1 MRKRNIDPNLL
12 EYCTTDRQ
20 REIIQAAIDS
30 TSQRDAAQKL
40 GVAHSLIT
48 ATIARAEARAARAG
62 YSPEHDMTR
71 TVPDGYHVKGVSTL
85 YDSDGNQ
92 KIQWVKSN
100 IDQQRQAEL
109 MKSFAEGLCKEIK
122 PCTAKPIPASMKH
135 TPDLLT
141 GVFIGDAHIGMRA
154 FGKETKHSDFD
165 TDIATGQLRDAIDY
179 LVDKAEPTEIG
190 LLVNVGDFLH
200 ANTQHNTTFS
210 GTPLD
215 VDTRHNMVMESAAE
229 VMAYMVDRML
239 DKHAKVIL
247 VCARGNHDTDAAGM
261 LALMM
266 KFYYRLENR
275 VTVLD
280 SHGFYHYIEYGSWL
294 LGIHHGDKQK
304 MESLAG
310 SMARDMAQAWG
321 RTTHRLWCLG
331 HYHKDAVK
339 TFPGVKCKIF
349 AALPPPD
356 SWHASHGYAGDG
368 EMEMLT
374 FRREGGLYSSHV
386 YNIPQPRHEPDVRL

>member
-1 MRKRNIDPNLL
+1 MIIDERLK
-12 EYCTTDRQ
+12 EFCKTDRQ
-20 REIIQAAIDS
+20 REYIDAVNEHGS
-30 TSQRDAAQKL
+30 MRKA
-40 GVAHSLIT
+40 
-48 ATIARAEARAARAG
+48 AEAIGTSHAQISQSVRMAKGNAARAG
-62 YSPEHDMTR
+62 YSPDHDMTHV
-71 TVPDGYHVKGVSTL
+71 VPEGFHVRGTSTL
-85 YDSDGNQ
+85 YDGDG
-92 KIQWVKSN
+92 KPKMQWVKSN
-100 IDQQRQAEL
+100 IDHERQREL
-109 MKSFAEGLCKEIK
+109 MQSFAEGLCKDIA
-122 PCTAKPIPASMKH
+122 PRTPRPLPDNMHH
-135 TPDLLT
+135 TPDMLT
-141 GVFIGDAHIGMRA
+141 GIFIGDAHIGMRA

-165 TDIATGQLRDAIDY
+165 TDIATGQLREAIDY
-179 LVDKAEPTEIG
+179 LVEKAEPTETG

-266 KFYYRLENR
+266 KFYYRQETR

-280 SHGFYHYIEYGSWL
+280 SHGFYHYIEYGNWL

-331 HYHKDAVK
+331 HFHKDAVK
-339 TFPGVKCKIF
+339 TLPGVKCKIF

-374 FRREGGLYSSHV
+374 FRRAGGLHSSHV
-386 YNIPQPRHEPDVRL
+386 FNIPQPRHEPDARI